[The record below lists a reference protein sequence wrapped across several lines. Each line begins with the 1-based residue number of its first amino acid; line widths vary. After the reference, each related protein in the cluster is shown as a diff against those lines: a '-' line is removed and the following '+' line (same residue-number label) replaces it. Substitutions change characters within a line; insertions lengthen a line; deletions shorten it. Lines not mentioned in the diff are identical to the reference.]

1 MDKEP
6 ATVVVGLEEADRVR
20 ISAQDQFDQVMAALP
35 VALIL
40 ADVNGRIESANRKAL
55 SLFGYETGEMAGL
68 PIQTLVPERFR
79 AKINLSGRLLTNMA
93 KSVSGAGWDLCGRRK
108 DNSEFPTEIDLNS
121 IDLDGT
127 PKLLA
132 SFIDITARLEGQKE
146 LARSYAE
153 LEEFA
158 YVASHDLKAPL
169 RAISHL
175 VEWISEDIGAAAD
188 PATIENLQLLKGR
201 AARLQLLLDGL
212 LAYSRVGR
220 TLDGQAEDV
229 NMAELVEDVAS
240 ILGPPSGFAVTY
252 EGTLSIVRTS
262 RIPLHVVL
270 ENLISNGIK
279 HNDSPVGLVRVS
291 ASRVGDVVEFRVSD
305 DGPGI
310 PAQFH
315 ERVFGIFQTLA
326 SRDDVEGSGIGLAIV
341 RKWVRRN
348 GGEIWIESSPPTR
361 GATFVFTWRGDAM

>member
-1 MDKEP
+1 M
-6 ATVVVGLEEADRVR
+6 
-20 ISAQDQFDQVMAALP
+20 
-35 VALIL
+35 
-40 ADVNGRIESANRKAL
+40 
-55 SLFGYETGEMAGL
+55 
-68 PIQTLVPERFR
+68 
-79 AKINLSGRLLTNMA
+79 
-93 KSVSGAGWDLCGRRK
+93 
-108 DNSEFPTEIDLNS
+108 
-121 IDLDGT
+121 
-127 PKLLA
+127 
-132 SFIDITARLEGQKE
+132 
-146 LARSYAE
+146 
-153 LEEFA
+153 
-158 YVASHDLKAPL
+158 ASHDLKAPL

-279 HNDSPVGLVRVS
+279 HNDSPVGLVG
-291 ASRVGDVVEFRVSD
+291 SRPQG
-305 DGPGI
+305 
-310 PAQFH
+310 
-315 ERVFGIFQTLA
+315 
-326 SRDDVEGSGIGLAIV
+326 
-341 RKWVRRN
+341 
-348 GGEIWIESSPPTR
+348 
-361 GATFVFTWRGDAM
+361 